1 MRGIGMRQQ
10 RHTPRCRRHTAC
22 CAPGVNAASSPSDA
36 SARERAPLAAA
47 PARRATALL
56 VIDMISAWDFPDAGT
71 LAPRALRI
79 APRIAALKARCRLA
93 GVPVIYANDN
103 RGRWR
108 SAFGE
113 LVEAA
118 RRAGGDALRIA
129 EQLTPTRED
138 YRVLKPKHSAF
149 YATPLELLL
158 AHLAVRRLI
167 LTGVTGDQCVLATA
181 ADARMRDFAV
191 AIPPD
196 CVASLSDERDARAA
210 RYFEEVLGAE
220 VSPSGALRWPEPA
233 PDGGAPPG
241 P

>member
-1 MRGIGMRQQ
+1 LL
-10 RHTPRCRRHTAC
+10 
-22 CAPGVNAASSPSDA
+22 CAGVNAASSPSDA

-79 APRIAALKARCRLA
+79 APRIAALKARCQLA

-149 YATPLELLL
+149 YATPLGCCC
-158 AHLAVRRLI
+158 AHLAVRHLI
-167 LTGVTGDQCVLATA
+167 LTGVTGDQCVLAT
-181 ADARMRDFAV
+181 RGRCPHMRDFAV
-191 AIPPD
+191 AIPP
-196 CVASLSDERDARAA
+196 E
-210 RYFEEVLGAE
+210 
-220 VSPSGALRWPEPA
+220 LRGQP
-233 PDGGAPPG
+233 
-241 P
+241 